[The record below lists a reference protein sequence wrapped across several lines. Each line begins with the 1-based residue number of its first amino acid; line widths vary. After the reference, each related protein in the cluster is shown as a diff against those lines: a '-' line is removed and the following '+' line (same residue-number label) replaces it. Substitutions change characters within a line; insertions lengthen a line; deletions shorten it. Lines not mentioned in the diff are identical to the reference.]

1 MVDANSTTV
10 ETVERMEEDEDLS
23 CWLNFSPVYSIT
35 SSCISFMLP
44 CVVMVGIYVKLW
56 SIGRGH
62 VKNIRVRIFHLK
74 MNIFNLIKKQEREKT
89 FILLLLSFILHIVS
103 ISLTKVFFEENYFLI
118 SMRAQY
124 TVLIKRDKPN
134 HSNYK
139 ISRYL
144 K

>member
-1 MVDANSTTV
+1 
-10 ETVERMEEDEDLS
+10 
-23 CWLNFSPVYSIT
+23 
-35 SSCISFMLP
+35 
-44 CVVMVGIYVKLW
+44 
-56 SIGRGH
+56 
-62 VKNIRVRIFHLK
+62 
-74 MNIFNLIKKQEREKT
+74 MNIFNLIKKQEREKNFHIT
-89 FILLLLSFILHIVS
+89 TIVIYITYCIHFID
-103 ISLTKVFFEENYFLI
+103 KVFFEENYFLI